1 MPEENSLGGLAK
13 RWWKAKK
20 TELLTGNQ
28 REREYAEAQAGNAQ
42 RDLGDKVA
50 SDLTFAAVPSLR
62 RWKDNQDAAAARREA
77 DARAEILALPL
88 FQLQLQVSGAVT
100 GSASGPVHVR
110 VEPPETDLDE
120 TDLDEAD
127 LDEADLDE
135 GEQPELRVAIEV
147 PEDGEGAPLVG
158 GQPLLRLCFAIE
170 GYHGPGSYDLGAQ
183 DDPDPLDYECD
194 LGIRDEGYFW
204 SPEIGPGQVT
214 VGADER
220 SFDVRLTMSGAAGEI
235 TLTAHLDA
243 V

>member
-42 RDLGDKVA
+42 RDLGDKMV

-62 RWKDNQDAAAARREA
+62 RWKDNQDAAAAQRDA
-77 DARAEILALPL
+77 DARAEILALPQ
-88 FQLQLQVSGAVT
+88 FQLQLQVSGVVS

-120 TDLDEAD
+120 
-127 LDEADLDE
+127 

-147 PEDGEGAPLVG
+147 PDDGEGAPLVG

-194 LGIRDEGYFW
+194 LGNRDEGYYW
-204 SPEIGPGQVT
+204 SPETGPGQIT
-214 VGADER
+214 VGPDER
-220 SFDVRLTMSGAAGEI
+220 SFDVQLTMSGAAGEI
-235 TLTAHLDA
+235 TLTARLDHA
-243 V
+243 

>member
-62 RWKDNQDAAAARREA
+62 RWKDNQDAAAAQRDA
-77 DARAEILALPL
+77 DARAEILALPQ
-88 FQLQLQVSGAVT
+88 FQLQLQVSGVVS

-110 VEPPETDLDE
+110 VEPPET
-120 TDLDEAD
+120 
-127 LDEADLDE
+127 DLDE

-194 LGIRDEGYFW
+194 LGNRDEGYFW

>member
-88 FQLQLQVSGAVT
+88 FRLQLQVSGAVT

-194 LGIRDEGYFW
+194 LGNRDEGYFW

>member
-28 REREYAEAQAGNAQ
+28 REREYAETQAGNAR
-42 RDLGDKVA
+42 RDLGDKVV

-62 RWKDNQDAAAARREA
+62 RWKDNQDAAADRRDA
-77 DARAEILALPL
+77 DARAEILALPQ
-88 FQLQLQVSGAVT
+88 FRLQLQVTGVVS

-110 VEPPETDLDE
+110 VEPPE
-120 TDLDEAD
+120 
-127 LDEADLDE
+127 ADLDE
-135 GEQPELRVAIEV
+135 GERPELRVAIEV

-170 GYHGPGSYDLGAQ
+170 GYHGPGSYDLSAQ

-194 LGIRDEGYFW
+194 LGNRDEGYYW
-204 SPEIGPGQVT
+204 SPEIGPGQIA
-214 VGADER
+214 VGPDER
-220 SFDVRLTMSGAAGEI
+220 SFDVQLTMAGAAGEI
-235 TLTAHLDA
+235 TLTARLDHA
-243 V
+243 

>member
-42 RDLGDKVA
+42 RDLGDKVV

-62 RWKDNQDAAAARREA
+62 RWKDNQDAAAARRDA
-77 DARAEILALPL
+77 DARAEILALPQ
-88 FQLQLQVSGAVT
+88 FQLQLQVSGVVS
-100 GSASGPVHVR
+100 GSTSGPVHVR
-110 VEPPETDLDE
+110 VEPPET
-120 TDLDEAD
+120 
-127 LDEADLDE
+127 DLDE

-194 LGIRDEGYFW
+194 LGNRDEGYFW

>member
-194 LGIRDEGYFW
+194 LGNRDEGYFW

>member
-42 RDLGDKVA
+42 RDLGDKVV
-50 SDLTFAAVPSLR
+50 SDLTYAAVPSLR
-62 RWKDNQDAAAARREA
+62 RWKDNQDAAAAQRDA
-77 DARAEILALPL
+77 DARAEILALPQ
-88 FQLQLQVSGAVT
+88 FELQLQVSGAVS

-110 VEPPETDLDE
+110 VEPPEG
-120 TDLDEAD
+120 
-127 LDEADLDE
+127 DLDE

-170 GYHGPGSYDLGAQ
+170 GYRGPGSYDLGAQ

-194 LGIRDEGYFW
+194 LGNRDEGYYW
-204 SPEIGPGQVT
+204 SPEIGPGQIT
-214 VGADER
+214 VGPDER
-220 SFDVRLTMSGAAGEI
+220 SFDVQLTMSGASGEI
-235 TLTAHLDA
+235 TLTARLDHA
-243 V
+243 